1 MKEFSLGKIRLG
13 GHRPLALI
21 AGPCVI
27 EGLQLTLEIAAELKR
42 ISARL
47 RLPVVFKASYDKANR
62 SSLQAYRGV
71 GLKKGLEI
79 LARVREDTGLPVIS
93 DIHCREEVE
102 PAARVLD
109 ALQIPAFLCR
119 QTDLLLAAGKTGLP
133 VNVKKGQFLA
143 PEDMKEVVHK
153 LASTG
158 NEKILLTERGT
169 FFGYHNLVVDFR
181 SLVVMG
187 RLGYPVFFDATHSV
201 QTPGEHGSC
210 SGGHRE
216 FIPGLARAAAA
227 VGVDGLYLEVHPEP
241 EKSPCDGSNIFPLGK
256 LAQLL
261 SEVIAINTITRSETT
276 LRLPR
281 SKARGTL
288 RVDAKASKRMK
299 E

>member
-1 MKEFSLGKIRLG
+1 MKEFSLGRIRLG
-13 GHRPLALI
+13 TQRPLALI

-27 EGLQLTLEIAAELKR
+27 EDLKLTLEIAVELKR
-42 ISARL
+42 ISTRL
-47 RLPVVFKASYDKANR
+47 RVPLIFKGSYDKANR
-62 SSLQAYRGV
+62 SSLTAYRGV

-93 DIHCREEVE
+93 DVHCREEVE

-143 PEDMKEVVHK
+143 PEDMQEVVRK
-153 LASTG
+153 IASTG
-158 NEKILLTERGT
+158 NEKILLSERGT

-201 QTPGEHGSC
+201 QTPGEHGIC

-227 VGVDGLYLEVHPEP
+227 VGVAGLYLEVHPEP
-241 EKSPCDGSNIFPLGK
+241 EKSPCDGANIFPLGK

-261 SEVIAINTITRSETT
+261 SEVVAID
-276 LRLPR
+276 RLT
-281 SKARGTL
+281 KGN
-288 RVDAKASKRMK
+288 SKRMK
-299 E
+299 K